1 MYSPRSDI
9 SVTSMHSGGLGK
21 GKVEVTPKAFAKS
34 PAGRDE
40 AVQERP
46 CTRSALDLAIPA
58 RVNAASKCMF
68 MSALWSSTC
77 RNATRGQCTNY
88 KLDQLDKLDKSDQ
101 HMFRVR
107 ITSSKVSVSHVGAG
121 RCRKAQRG
129 EMQWHA
135 GWLNACSAWRCRLVR
150 IHQP

>member
-9 SVTSMHSGGLGK
+9 SVTSMHSGGLL

-40 AVQERP
+40 AVQERS

-58 RVNAASKCMF
+58 TVNAASKC
-68 MSALWSSTC
+68 SSC
-77 RNATRGQCTNY
+77 LRFGAARAGMQHAVNAQNY
-88 KLDQLDKLDKSDQ
+88 KLHQ

-107 ITSSKVSVSHVGAG
+107 ITSLKVSASHVGAG

-135 GWLNACSAWRCRLVR
+135 EWLNACSAWRCRLVR